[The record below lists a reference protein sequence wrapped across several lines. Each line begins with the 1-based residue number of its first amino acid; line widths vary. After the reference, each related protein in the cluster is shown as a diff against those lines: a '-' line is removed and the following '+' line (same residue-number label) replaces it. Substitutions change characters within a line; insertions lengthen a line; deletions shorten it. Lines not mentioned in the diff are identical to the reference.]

1 MSSKSSKHTNDPRH
15 TPKPAGHVPAP
26 GAKPVHGEVEY
37 AEPTEKDFLDEELK
51 TPKGKSPIV
60 YAGLVLLLIFLTVL
74 FVLPDG
80 ALQGGGRGDDPVVV
94 RWTDPERGPRQLTAS
109 QFTDARARFEAAFD
123 NGGAM
128 VAMGL
133 AFTGFVTDIRRPT
146 ELDILRL
153 VVTDEQAVAAGIEVT
168 DQELAQAI
176 RERILGQAD
185 AALYEQRLRQL
196 THIGGV
202 RGFEETLRRLL
213 RIQRYVELT
222 SLAATVPQKSDI
234 ETAWHTNHQE
244 YRFEWAAADVANFD
258 AAARATV
265 PTDAELETWLANLSE
280 FDRSQ
285 YRTPAKFK
293 AEIAG
298 LRPSLTT
305 DYTLLDAAYPR
316 PEGWD
321 DAVEG
326 DAFYKQ
332 RYFTLYTKP
341 APVTPEGETPVEQ
354 MPEYFS
360 YEEVKERAAR
370 DARTF
375 AALRDWHTELFGK
388 IAIDESVDLAAEAAR
403 LGLEYVAAG
412 EAMTMDQWRDLGGL
426 SSLSVAARIASMTT
440 VGEMPQTVVVGTDAF
455 VVPRLVERVDQ
466 ALPPVADIREQLTTR
481 WYEEKRTQLAREA
494 VTTLRSSLLPAPTPS
509 EGEGEAAPAP
519 KTTVTAEEFAAAATA
534 AGLRLGAREW
544 LDRQAL
550 QSEDPSW
557 NDPVHTLIRA
567 TAPLFALEEGA
578 LSSVLVPFTAIDSFY
593 VVRAAGKREIPFE
606 KIRTAAFQDA
616 MQSARQT
623 AARSFLTEGPFS
635 DASLRSRYQV
645 WLLSEQ
651 EEPATEPTAG

>member
-1 MSSKSSKHTNDPRH
+1 MSSKSSKNSKEPRH
-15 TPKPAGHVPAP
+15 TPKPVGHVPAP
-26 GAKPVHGEVEY
+26 GAKPVQGEVEY
-37 AEPTEKDFLDEELK
+37 AEPSEKDFLEDELK

-60 YAGLVLLLIFLTVL
+60 YAGLILLLIFLTVL

-80 ALQGGGRGDDPVVV
+80 ALQGGGRGEDPVVV
-94 RWTDPERGPRQLTAS
+94 RWTDPERGPRQMTAS
-109 QFTDARARFEAAFD
+109 EFTDARARFEAAFD

-133 AFTGFVTDIRRPT
+133 AFTGFVTDLRRPT

-168 DQELAQAI
+168 DQELAQTI
-176 RERILGQAD
+176 RERILRQAD
-185 AALYEQRLRQL
+185 AAVYERNLRQL

-222 SLAATVPQKSDI
+222 SLAATVPAKSDI
-234 ETAWHTNHQE
+234 EAAWHANHQE
-244 YRFEWAAADVANFD
+244 FRFEWAAADVANFD

-265 PTDAELETWLANLSE
+265 PTDEELGTWLAGLSE

-293 AEIAG
+293 AELAG

-321 DAVEG
+321 DAIES

-332 RYFTLYTKP
+332 RYFTLYAKP
-341 APVTPEGETPVEQ
+341 AAPTPEGQEPVEQ
-354 MPEYFS
+354 TPEYFS
-360 YEEVKERAAR
+360 FEEVKDRAVR

-375 AALRDWHTELFGK
+375 AALRDWQTEMFGK
-388 IAIDESVDLAAEAAR
+388 IAIGETVDLSAEAAR

-426 SSLSVAARIASMTT
+426 SGLSVAARVASMTT
-440 VGEMPQTVVVGTDAF
+440 AGEMPQTVVVGTDSF

-466 ALPPVADIREQLTTR
+466 TLPPVADIRDQLLTR
-481 WYEEKRTQLAREA
+481 WYEDKRTKLAREA
-494 VTTLRSSLLPAPTPS
+494 VTALRTSLLAAPAV
-509 EGEGEAAPAP
+509 GEGEEAPAP
-519 KTTVTAEEFAAAATA
+519 KTTVTSEEFAAAATA

-550 QSEDPSW
+550 QSEDPNW
-557 NDPVHTLIRA
+557 NDPVHTLVRA
-567 TAPLFALEEGA
+567 TAPLFSLEEGA
-578 LSSVLVPFTAIDSFY
+578 LSEVMVPFSAIDAFY
-593 VVRAAGKREIPFE
+593 VFRAAGKREIPFE

-616 MQSARQT
+616 LQNARQT
-623 AARSFLTEGPFS
+623 AARNFLTEGPFS
-635 DASLRSRYQV
+635 DTALRSRYQV

-651 EEPATEPTAG
+651 EQPETEATGG